1 MPHIP
6 DMVRLKHY
14 VKSHPDPIPY
24 HSSLLVPRFE
34 VLRPYFEVIR
44 RQFLDI

>member
-14 VKSHPDPIPY
+14 VKSDPIPY
-24 HSSLLVPRFE
+24 HSSLLVPRVE
-34 VLRPYFEVIR
+34 VLRPYLEVIR